1 MRRVKVSGL
10 PSRSGGAASRPPA
23 PARTGPAH
31 QLLRLQREAGNQ
43 AVAGLVQR
51 APGDKPDFTQND
63 VHLKAEGVVRRRVT
77 GLKYGL
83 KGGWQGKYG
92 DEKKDESFE
101 AKKTG
106 QTPKH
111 SAVVIFPEKLG
122 AGPVQVILHFHG
134 YGFRNHD
141 PYAGF
146 ATSKAGKTRDYHQE
160 HWEQQT
166 GQVGKERAAA
176 NAGLAADQ
184 AQPSIVTILAQGR
197 GKSDFGEV
205 PTFDYIADVLSKVPE
220 LSGVKQYSL
229 IQTGH
234 SGGGGLLRKAVHGGQ
249 AATAARGALPAAKA
263 GQAAPQPAD
272 MIVML
277 DAIAMLDVTR
287 KGKDDKSYK
296 ILGIASW
303 ALAHIARLNTEIRA
317 ALKAGRPAD
326 AQAAIRATPKLRAY
340 YVPGGSYATAH
351 TTAAG
356 LIRKAIAEI
365 PEPYASQS
373 AEVTVSDLFRIVPV
387 AGTAH
392 ESLISKG
399 TTGKEEDGAIAD
411 ALRASLDPR
420 IDRPAAPPATG
431 SKAQPAIP
439 ATTPAPATKAPAT
452 KGPPA
457 QGPPAQGP
465 ATKAPATQGPATN
478 GPPTQEPATKGSAPA
493 PAPATK
499 APSPAP
505 TAAVAGAPAT
515 AEKVTTAT
523 AAATKG
529 WKASGAAGDY
539 KVTQAHLDTIA
550 VQTPEERKADVKTWD
565 EGQKRL
571 VQLVKAEK
579 AAKRKKGE
587 LSEADAKE
595 MADLK
600 ESLPKVGARMKP
612 AQRALRHQDVELIL
626 KSAGHTVDGWYGG
639 VQSGKFLNVKVRVH
653 QHMAEALQRAEN
665 ALVSDTTANPDKLD
679 AVALGRKLG
688 MADHAS
694 DMRVPKAAVGGSS
707 ISMHTFGLAVDLNYT
722 GNPYLGNADKKVG
735 RAVIKRASGLV
746 GNAPVDILTSLGSAK
761 QSFDKLAAASGALV
775 TYLSFRKDEN
785 REALR
790 AAIAGHTAA
799 KGEPTD
805 EAGWVKQ
812 IEKDHAAIT
821 KSADFKRHTSPEK
834 GFMDFQESV
843 VMALAGAGLY
853 WGGEYGR
860 TKDLMHFDL
869 RSGEGAK
876 IHNARTS
883 HRTSQ

>member
-10 PSRSGGAASRPPA
+10 PSRSGGATSRPSA
-23 PARTGPAH
+23 PARNGPAH
-31 QLLRLQREAGNQ
+31 QLLRLQRAAGNQ

-51 APGDKPDFTQND
+51 APGDKPNFKQDD
-63 VHLKAEGVVRRRVT
+63 VHLKDEGVVRRRVT

-92 DEKKDESFE
+92 DGKDDKSFE
-101 AKKTG
+101 AEKTA
-106 QTPKH
+106 QKPEH

-122 AGPVQVILHFHG
+122 GGPVQVILHFHG
-134 YGFRNHD
+134 YGFRNGD

-176 NAGLAADQ
+176 NTGVAADK

-234 SGGGGLLRKAVHGGQ
+234 SGGGGALRKAVHGGQ
-249 AATAARGALPAAKA
+249 AATADRGKLPAAKA

-277 DAIAMLDVTR
+277 DAIAMLDVTK

-326 AQAAIRATPKLRAY
+326 AQAAILATPKLRAY
-340 YVPGGSYATAH
+340 YVPKSDRGSYAAAH

-356 LIRKAIAEI
+356 LISKAIAEI
-365 PEPYASQS
+365 PEPYATQS

-387 AGTAH
+387 AGTVH

-399 TTGKEEDGAIAD
+399 TKGKEEDGAIAD

-420 IDRPAAPPATG
+420 IDRPAAPAATG

-439 ATTPAPATKAPAT
+439 TTTPAPATK
-452 KGPPA
+452 GP
-457 QGPPAQGP
+457 
-465 ATKAPATQGPATN
+465 
-478 GPPTQEPATKGSAPA
+478 APA

-499 APSPAP
+499 APAPAP
-505 TAAVAGAPAT
+505 TAAGAPAT
-515 AEKVTTAT
+515 VEKGKTAT
-523 AAATKG
+523 AATPKG
-529 WKASGAAGDY
+529 WKAAGAAGDY

-550 VQTPEERKADVKTWD
+550 AQTPEERKADVKTWD

-571 VQLVKAEK
+571 AELVKAEK

-626 KSAGHTVDGWYGG
+626 KAAGHTVDGWYGD
-639 VQSGKFLNVKVRVH
+639 VRSGKFLNVKVRVH
-653 QHMAEALQRAEN
+653 KHMAEALQRAEDT
-665 ALVSDTTANPDKLD
+665 LVADTTANPDKLD
-679 AVALGRKLG
+679 PVALGKKLG

-694 DMRVPKAAVGGSS
+694 DMRVPKAAVGGTS
-707 ISMHTFGLAVDLNYT
+707 ISMHTFGLAVDLNYA

-761 QSFDKLAAASGALV
+761 QSFDKLTAASSALV

-812 IEKDHAAIT
+812 IEKDHTAIT
-821 KSADFKRHTSPEK
+821 KSADFKGHTSPEK

-853 WGGEYGR
+853 WGGEYAG

-869 RSGEGAK
+869 RTGEGAK
-876 IHNARTS
+876 IHDARTA
-883 HRTSQ
+883 HKASQ